1 MAISRM
7 THVRR
12 NIKSGVVLKLI
23 TPLTSFITRTALI
36 YSLGN
41 LYLGLNSLFT
51 SVLQVLS
58 LAELGFGSAM
68 VFSMYKPIAENDEV
82 TVNALLRLYRKI
94 YQIVGAV
101 ILGVGLLL
109 IPFLPKL
116 IKGDLPEDVN
126 IVALYVIRLVDTT
139 LSYILFTYRNCL
151 IDASQQKSVLL
162 TIQSWTKICLCG
174 IQVAILLLFRNYY
187 VFCVA
192 IPVIHMFQNTAYW
205 VVSKRIFPQ
214 YKCDGCLPDETKKD
228 ISKRVTG
235 LFLFRVSHVFRNSF
249 DSIILSAFLGLEI
262 LAKYQN
268 YYLIITTLV
277 GITSIL
283 TDGTLSSIGNSVA
296 IETKKKNY
304 KDFCIFQMLFM
315 GLVIVISTC
324 MSCIMQP
331 FIRFWVKEKNLLS
344 TGLMILFVVYFF
356 TDRMGNICYQ
366 YRHAAGLWWED
377 RIRPL
382 VDGVTNLTLNFFL
395 VQTIGIAGV
404 MLSTILCHIFLDT
417 FWGSAMLFRHY
428 FTEEKQSN
436 YVIRLFLYAMIATIS
451 CALSMWICQ
460 YVPVAGSNR
469 FLSLVFMAVR
479 GCIAVSVSCVLLF
492 VFCRKLPEYNSAKT
506 VILKLIK
513 RQK

>member
-1 MAISRM
+1 MAVSRM

-12 NIKSGVVLKLI
+12 NIKSGVILKLI
-23 TPLTSFITRTALI
+23 TPLTSFITRTVLI

-68 VFSMYKPIAENDEV
+68 VFSMYKPIAEGDEV

-94 YQIVGAV
+94 YRIVGSV
-101 ILGVGLLL
+101 ILGAGLLL
-109 IPFLPKL
+109 IPFLPRL
-116 IKGDLPEDVN
+116 VKGETPEGVN
-126 IVALYVIRLVDTT
+126 ITALYVIRLVDTS
-139 LSYILFTYRNCL
+139 LSYFLFTYRNSL
-151 IDASQQKSVLL
+151 VDASQQKSVLL
-162 TIQSWTKICLCG
+162 TIQSWTKIILCA
-174 IQVAILLLFRNYY
+174 IQVAILILFRNYY

-192 IPVIHMFQNTAYW
+192 IPVIHVFQNIAYW
-205 VVSKRIFPQ
+205 LVSKRLFPQ
-214 YKCDGCLPDETKKD
+214 YKCNGNLPDEKKKD
-228 ISKRVTG
+228 ISKRVAG

-249 DSIILSAFLGLEI
+249 DSIILSAFLGLEL

-296 IETKKKNY
+296 IETKEKNY
-304 KDFCIFQMLFM
+304 NDFCSFQMLFM
-315 GLVIVISTC
+315 GVVIVISTC
-324 MSCIMQP
+324 MSCVVQP
-331 FIRFWVKEKNLLS
+331 FIQFWVKEENLLS
-344 TGLMILFVVYFF
+344 TGLMLLFVVYFF

-366 YRHAAGLWWED
+366 YRQAAGLWWED

-382 VDGVTNLTLNFFL
+382 VDGITNLTLNIIL
-395 VQTIGIAGV
+395 VQLIGVAGV

-417 FWGSAMLFRHY
+417 FWGASILFRHY
-428 FTEEKQSN
+428 FSEEKQIK
-436 YVIRLFLYAMIATIS
+436 YVLRLVFFGVVTTIS
-451 CALSMWICQ
+451 CMLSMWICH
-460 YVPVAGSNR
+460 YIPSAGNNR
-469 FLSLVFMAVR
+469 LISLAYMALR
-479 GCIAVSVSCVLLF
+479 GCVAVSVSCVLLF
-492 VFCRKLPEYNSAKT
+492 VSCRKLPEFNSAKQ
-506 VILKLIK
+506 VVVKLIK

>member
-1 MAISRM
+1 MAVSRM
-7 THVRR
+7 TYARK
-12 NIKSGVVLKLI
+12 NIKSGVVLRLI

-68 VFSMYKPIAENDEV
+68 VFSMYKPIAEGDEV

-94 YQIVGAV
+94 YRIVGSV

-116 IKGDLPEDVN
+116 IKGELPEDVN
-126 IVALYVIRLVDTT
+126 IVALYVIRLVDTS

-174 IQVAILLLFRNYY
+174 IQVVILLLFRNYY

-192 IPVIHMFQNTAYW
+192 IPVIHVFQNTAYW
-205 VVSKRIFPQ
+205 VVSKKKYPQ

-249 DSIILSAFLGLEI
+249 DSIILSAFLGLEV

-304 KDFCIFQMLFM
+304 NDFCSFQMLFM
-315 GLVIVISTC
+315 GVVIMISACMCCVI
-324 MSCIMQP
+324 QP
-331 FIRFWVKEKNLLS
+331 FIRFWVREENLLS
-344 TGLMILFVVYFF
+344 TGLMILFVIYFF

-436 YVIRLFLYAMIATIS
+436 YVVRLFLYAIMATIS
-451 CALSMWICQ
+451 CGLSMLVCHYI
-460 YVPVAGSNR
+460 PSSGSNR
-469 FLSLVFMAVR
+469 LTSLVYMAFR
-479 GCIAVSVSCVLLF
+479 GVVALSISGASLLLF
-492 VFCRKLPEYNSAKT
+492 CRLLPEYKNAMK
-506 VILKLIK
+506 VVK
-513 RQK
+513 RLLVRHK